1 MAFLGF
7 SSVNRAWEVYMLLLF
22 WRDCLQMLVF
32 KDSVELSSN
41 AVIFVCKKR
50 SQSVSFQD
58 KVSADVVYVGVVSFK
73 FISF

>member
-50 SQSVSFQD
+50 SQSLSFQD

>member
-1 MAFLGF
+1 
-7 SSVNRAWEVYMLLLF
+7 MLLLF

-50 SQSVSFQD
+50 FQSVSFLD
-58 KVSADVVYVGVVSFK
+58 KVSAGLVYVGVVSFK